1 VRTKDWRNYWS
12 KRKGYQLMSKKKRN
26 RIRKL
31 KGRRGRRSK
40 GRSWILR
47 LFMDSMNVRTLKLTK
62 K

>member
-12 KRKGYQLMSKKKRN
+12 QRRENQYRTKKKRS

>member
-1 VRTKDWRNYWS
+1 VRSKDWRNYWS

-31 KGRRGRRSK
+31 KGRRSIRRSRIR
-40 GRSWILR
+40 RSFIA
-47 LFMDSMNVRTLKLTK
+47 SINVKASKLAK